1 MSDDHPELTGYEPGD
16 ARPLRSPRLL
26 VAMRVL
32 VTVGSVALI
41 LPGIVTIVSVSSA
54 TATRACAAWVEIETP
69 DATGNSVRFELWG
82 PGGAGWQCYSVG
94 AFGGDRRVA
103 SLGIIPSGARLAVPE
118 DGTPS

>member
-32 VTVGSVALI
+32 VTVGIVALV

-54 TATRACAAWVEIETP
+54 TATRACAAWVDMESP
-69 DATGNSVRFELWG
+69 DATGYSVRFELWG